1 MSIDTAASPAA
12 MDFGIHLP
20 HLGRNTGRDSL
31 IDFAQSVEAAGFA
44 SGWVSDHVCWPAEI
58 ASKYPYTDDGS
69 FAPAP
74 DMGWLDPIGTQLF
87 VAAVTTRLRLG
98 FTVLILPYRQPVAT
112 AKQLATLDVLSG
124 GRLILGCGIGWMAE
138 EAAILG
144 MPWDHRGARTNE
156 QLELFECLFTQP
168 APRYEGHFYALPE
181 VGFEPKPLQSPV
193 PVWVGGNTDAAY
205 RRAARY
211 GSGLHA
217 AFEPIDVVAHAW
229 QQVRAHAR
237 ALDKDPDA
245 MTLSLRVYL
254 DTLGSMEPAKSVYGS
269 PAQMQDQVAAW
280 RDIGVR
286 HLVLDPVARGGIAGR
301 RDAALAFAETV
312 MPAFR
317 S

>member
-1 MSIDTAASPAA
+1 MQ
-12 MDFGIHLP
+12 FGIHLP
-20 HLGRNTGRDSL
+20 HLGRNTGREPL
-31 IDFAQSVEAAGFA
+31 IDFAQAVEAAGYA

-58 ASKYPYTDDGS
+58 ASRYPYSDDGS

-87 VAAVTTRLRLG
+87 VAGVTRTLRLG
-98 FTVLILPYRQPVAT
+98 FTVLILPYRQPVVT

-156 QLELFECLFTQP
+156 QLELFERLFTQS
-168 APRYEGHFYALPE
+168 APRFDGRFYQLPE
-181 VGFEPKPLQSPV
+181 VGFEPKPVQSPV
-193 PVWVGGNTDAAY
+193 PVWIGGNTDAAY

-217 AFEPIDVVAHAW
+217 AFEPLDVVADAW
-229 QQVRAHAR
+229 QQVLQHTR
-237 ALDKDPDA
+237 ALGRDPSA

-254 DTLGSMEPAKSVYGS
+254 DTVGSMDPAKSIHGS
-269 PAQMQDQVAAW
+269 TAQMQDQVARW
-280 RDIGVR
+280 RDIGVS
-286 HLVLDPVARGGIAGR
+286 HLVLDPVAPGGIRGR
-301 RDAALAFAETV
+301 RDAALAFAEAV
-312 MPAFR
+312 MPTFA